1 MYAHRTSEPSQSPRA
16 NRSAS
21 RWSTSCNDAFTC
33 TRECR
38 ASVAGTRRTV
48 SRLTKLRLFFCSTHL
63 HEADRFKAAVSAQ
76 SQLQVG
82 LNHFQVQPASTGCKP
97 ASAAR
102 LSFASEGLQGVNIA
116 ARARLLFDHRHASR
130 RERIAARQTIIEVH
144 PWSALYHDF
153 QPASQKLLHDRIHDN
168 KRKQLVYRRGTN
180 AAARESRGT
189 NAAARELRGHQRRDG
204 FI

>member
-1 MYAHRTSEPSQSPRA
+1 
-16 NRSAS
+16 
-21 RWSTSCNDAFTC
+21 
-33 TRECR
+33 
-38 ASVAGTRRTV
+38 V
-48 SRLTKLRLFFCSTHL
+48 SRLTKLWLFFCSTHL

-82 LNHFQVQPASTGCKP
+82 LNHFQVQPAS
-97 ASAAR
+97 AAR
-102 LSFASEGLQGVNIA
+102 LSFASEGLQAVNIA

-168 KRKQLVYRRGTN
+168 KRKQLVYRRGSN
-180 AAARESRGT
+180 AAARESRGI